1 MLARVEIRDFALIEQ
16 AVLEPQNG
24 LLVISGETGAGKS
37 ILIDAIGALLGNKLT
52 KDMIRYGQ
60 SKATVEALFTNA
72 DKYLPHSLL
81 NDLEIDVQEDLI
93 LAREINQQG
102 RSLCRI
108 NGRLASQSLLRQTAA
123 CLIDIHGQND
133 HQTIFKPDTHLKLL
147 DRFGKLQSGEAFHEY
162 KQARTL
168 CLDLKKQLGDL
179 GSDPAERARQ
189 LDLLEYQIDEI
200 ETAALRPGEEEKLQ
214 KKQRILASL
223 ERIQDSLEG
232 AYALISADQ
241 DDCVPALLA
250 QACEHLEF
258 PAKHI
263 EAAKKCYEDI
273 SSIIDQLSVHA
284 ADIREMLDKY
294 QAQPGELEKI
304 QERLEKISKLKK
316 KYGSSYEEINQYLSR
331 AITRRDQLS
340 EGEARFSKLRKQLD
354 ESMIRLKSSADK
366 LFESRKHAAASLE
379 KGIAKQLIDLGMKSV
394 RFAVDLSH
402 NEPSEDTLNKQEFDQ
417 AAFLISANP
426 GEPLKPLAQIASGG
440 EASRILLA
448 VKTILADVDDVPVL
462 IFDEIDTGVSGYTAG
477 MVASKLKQIS
487 RTRQVFCITHM
498 AQIAAY
504 ADKHLLI
511 EKSTDGIATST
522 SLSELDHEGRSSE
535 LARLLSGGIADKK
548 ARELALQLLEAAV
561 KD

>member
-60 SKATVEALFTNA
+60 AKATVEALFTDV
-72 DKYLPHSLL
+72 DKYLPQSLL
-81 NDLEIDVQEDLI
+81 NDLEINVQEDLI

-108 NGRLASQSLLRQTAA
+108 NGRLASQSLLRLTAA

-147 DRFGKLQSGEAFHEY
+147 DRFGKTQSCGAFHDY

-179 GSDPAERARQ
+179 GTDPAERARQ
-189 LDLLEYQIDEI
+189 LDLLEYQIEEI

-263 EAAKKCYEDI
+263 EAAKNCYEDI

-284 ADIREMLDKY
+284 SDIREMLDKY

-304 QERLEKISKLKK
+304 QERLEKIAKLKK
-316 KYGSSYEEINQYLSR
+316 KYGNSFEEISQYLFR

-340 EGEARFSKLRKQLD
+340 EGEVRFSNLRKQLD
-354 ESMIRLKSSADK
+354 ESMVVLRTSAEN
-366 LFESRKHAAASLE
+366 LFESRKQAAASLE
-379 KGIAKQLIDLGMKSV
+379 KGIAGQLADLGMKNV
-394 RFAVDLSH
+394 RFAVDITH
-402 NEPSEDTLNKQEFDQ
+402 NEPSEETLNKQEFDQ

-448 VKTILADVDDVPVL
+448 IKTILADVDDVPVL
-462 IFDEIDTGVSGYTAG
+462 IFDEIDTGVSGHTAG

-487 RTRQVFCITHM
+487 KTRQVFCITHM

-548 ARELALQLLEAAV
+548 ARELAQQLLEAAV

>member
-1 MLARVEIRDFALIEQ
+1 MLSRIEINDFALIEQ

-37 ILIDAIGALLGNKLT
+37 ILIDAIGSLIGNKLT

-60 SKATVEALFTNA
+60 SKATVEALFTDA
-72 DKYLPHSLL
+72 HKFLPKTLQ
-81 NDLEIDVQEDLI
+81 NDLELDSQDELI
-93 LAREINQQG
+93 LAREVNQQG

-133 HQTIFKPDTHLKLL
+133 HQTIFKPETHLKLL
-147 DRFGKLQSGEAFHEY
+147 DRFGKAQVDQALQDY
-162 KQARTL
+162 KQARNV
-168 CLDLKKQLGDL
+168 CLELQNQLRAL
-179 GSDPAERARQ
+179 GTDPSERARQ
-189 LDLLEYQIDEI
+189 LDLLEYQIEEI
-200 ETAALRPGEEEKLQ
+200 EAADLKQGEEEKLQ

-223 ERIQDSLEG
+223 ERIQESFEG
-232 AYALISADQ
+232 AYTLISADQ

-250 QACEHLEF
+250 RACEHLEF

-263 EAAKKCYEDI
+263 EAAKNCYDEI

-284 ADIREMLDKY
+284 SDIRDMLDKY
-294 QAQPGELEKI
+294 QAQPGELERI
-304 QERLEKISKLKK
+304 QNRLEKIAKLKK
-316 KYGSSYEEINQYLSR
+316 KYGSSYEEISSYLSR
-331 AITRRDQLS
+331 AISRRDQLS
-340 EGEARFSKLRKQLD
+340 EGEARFAGLRKKLD
-354 ESMIRLKSSADK
+354 QSMTELKYSAD
-366 LFESRKHAAASLE
+366 LLYESRQLAARKLE
-379 KGIAKQLIDLGMKSV
+379 KGIAGQLSELGMKGV
-394 RFAVDLSH
+394 RFSVDIVHSV
-402 NEPSEDTLNKQEFDQ
+402 PSEESLNKQECDQ

-440 EASRILLA
+440 EASRVLLA
-448 VKTILADVDDVPVL
+448 VKTILADVDDIPVL

-487 RTRQVFCITHM
+487 KTRQVFCITHM

-511 EKSTDGIATST
+511 EKNTDGVTTST
-522 SLSELDHEGRSSE
+522 SLTELTHEGRSSE

-548 ARELALQLLEAAV
+548 ARELAQQLLEAAGNE
-561 KD
+561 